1 MEFRDDRFGG
11 IAAMRRALERI
22 DRVGWLRQ
30 DDHVATACR

>member
-11 IAAMRRALERI
+11 ITAMWRTLERT

-30 DDHVATACR
+30 DDHIATACR